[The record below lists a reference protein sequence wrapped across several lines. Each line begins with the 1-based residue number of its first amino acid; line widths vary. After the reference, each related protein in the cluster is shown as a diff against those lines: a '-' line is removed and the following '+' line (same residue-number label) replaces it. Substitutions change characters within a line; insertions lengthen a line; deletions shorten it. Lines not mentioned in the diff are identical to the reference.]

1 MNENKGYTHVTVLG
15 AGESGV
21 GAALLAKKKGLEAFV
36 SDNGIIKK
44 KYKNVLSH
52 YEIAFEEGGHT
63 CEKILQADE
72 IIKSPGIPDNLPLI
86 TLLKKKHIPVIS
98 EIEFAGRY
106 CAAKKICITGSNGK
120 TTTTLLTGNI
130 LSKAGLNTG
139 IAGNIGKSFAGLIAK
154 KEHNFYVLEISS
166 FQLDGMYDF
175 KADIAVILNITPDHL
190 DRYNNEFSKYINS
203 KLRIIQN
210 QTNLDAII
218 YCADDEIIEGELSK
232 RNIVAKKY
240 PFSIFRHITDEGA
253 CLAQPLTSEMNKS
266 EYKKGNKLI
275 VNINGEILEMTL
287 ENLALQGRHNIYN
300 SMAAG
305 IAARILD
312 IRKETIRESLSDFQ
326 HIEHRLEYVARV
338 HGIEFINDSKAT
350 NINATWYALES
361 VNKPI
366 IWVAGGIDKGNDYSQ
381 LQELVRNKVKAII
394 CLGLDNT
401 KLIKAFSGQVDIMA
415 EAHSAEE
422 AVQAAYQLA
431 ADGETVLLS
440 PACASFDLFNNYED
454 RGRKFK
460 NAVKKL

>member
-1 MNENKGYTHVTVLG
+1 LNENKRHTQVAVLG

-21 GAALLAKKKGLEAFV
+21 GAALLAKKNGLKVFV
-36 SDNGIIKK
+36 SDNGIIKNR
-44 KYKNVLSH
+44 YKNVLSH
-52 YEIAFEEGGHT
+52 YEIAFEERGHT

-72 IIKSPGIPDNLPLI
+72 IVKSPGIPDNLPLI
-86 TLLKKKHIPVIS
+86 KLLKKKRIPVIS

-106 CAAKKICITGSNGK
+106 CTAKKICITGSNGK

-139 IAGNIGKSFAGLIAK
+139 VAGNIGTSFAGLIAK
-154 KEHNFYVLEISS
+154 KEHDFYVLEISS

-175 KADIAVILNITPDHL
+175 KADIAVLLNITPDHL
-190 DRYNNEFSKYINS
+190 DRYNNEFSGYINS

-210 QTNLDAII
+210 QSNLDAII
-218 YCADDEIIEGELSK
+218 YCADDKIIENELSK
-232 RNIVAKKY
+232 RNIAAKKY
-240 PFSIFRHITDEGA
+240 PFSIFQHITDEGA
-253 CLAQPLTSEMNKS
+253 CLSHPLTSEVSEN
-266 EYKKGNKLI
+266 EYKKENKLI
-275 VNINGEILEMTL
+275 VNINGETLEMTL

-300 SMAAG
+300 SMAAS

-326 HIEHRLEYVARV
+326 HVEHRLEYVARV

-350 NINATWYALES
+350 NVNATWYALES

-366 IWVAGGIDKGNDYSQ
+366 IWVAGGIDKGNDYGQ
-381 LQELVRNKVKAII
+381 LKELVRQKVKAII

-401 KLIKAFSGQVDIMA
+401 KLIKAFSDKVDIMT

-431 ADGETVLLS
+431 SDGETVLLS